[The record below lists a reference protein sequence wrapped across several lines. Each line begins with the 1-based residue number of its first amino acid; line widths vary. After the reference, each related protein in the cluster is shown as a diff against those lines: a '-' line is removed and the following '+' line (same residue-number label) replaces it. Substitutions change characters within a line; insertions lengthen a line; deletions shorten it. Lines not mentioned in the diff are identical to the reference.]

1 MERRKR
7 DGKKEAGRDLRE
19 GRRGEKKK
27 RFKYQRK
34 DESMRRERSRQCN
47 RSDVSDVNDV
57 ITFRLFFLRGNRP
70 SIEKKTL

>member
-27 RFKYQRK
+27 RFKCQRK

-47 RSDVSDVNDV
+47 RSDVNDV

>member
-7 DGKKEAGRDLRE
+7 GGKKEAGRDLRE